1 MIAQIRGKLT
11 AVDGEAAYVQAG
23 GLVYQ
28 VYVPLN
34 IVESLHR
41 RIEENRTEIELHTI
55 HYIEGGIGSG
65 SMVPRLI
72 GFTSVEDRQFFHVF
86 TTVRG
91 LGFRKALR
99 ALCVPVGQIVKA
111 IETGDRSAL
120 VKLPEIG
127 ARTADRIIAELKGKL
142 KVFAFEDEPEPE
154 PAADA
159 DMVEQAL
166 EILMLRLQ
174 FTRTEAEEQ
183 VKKVLAADNT
193 ITTVQDLIRE
203 VFQRQGQGAAR

>member
-1 MIAQIRGKLT
+1 LIAQIRGKLV
-11 AVDGEAAYVQAG
+11 AVDTEAAYVEAG

-28 VYVPLN
+28 VFIPLN
-34 IVESLHR
+34 IVEELAR
-41 RIEENRTEIELHTI
+41 RLDDERVDIELQTV
-55 HYIEGGIGSG
+55 HYIEGGVGSG

-72 GFTSVEDRQFFHVF
+72 GFTSVEDRQFFQVF

-99 ALCVPVGQIVKA
+99 ALSVPIPQIVRA
-111 IETGDRSAL
+111 IETGDRGAL
-120 VKLPEIG
+120 TRLPEIG

-142 KVFAFEDEPEPE
+142 KAFAFEHEPEPE
-154 PAADA
+154 PAADGEL
-159 DMVEQAL
+159 VEQAL

-174 FTRTEAEEQ
+174 FSRAEAEEL
-183 VKKVLAADNT
+183 VKKVLAADKS

-203 VFQRQGQGAAR
+203 VFRRQRQGAAT